1 MSRDLEIYIHIP
13 FCVKKCDYCDFFS
26 QIASDEE
33 KKDYV
38 EALLTEIK
46 ASEVSEEYRVSSI
59 FFGGGT
65 PSILP
70 AELIAKVMTAL
81 REQFAIASDA
91 EITIECNPGTVA
103 EEKLGAYRACGINR
117 ISLGLQST
125 DDDELSSLGRIHT
138 YEEFLTSYEIARA
151 VGFDNISVDLM
162 SGLPEQ
168 SIGSWVRTLEAVAE
182 LNPEHISAYSL
193 IVEEGTPFA
202 TRELELPNEDD
213 EREMYER
220 TSEILAN
227 FGYYQYEISNYAK
240 EGYECQHNIGYWKRV
255 DYLGFGTGASSLFN
269 NVRYSN
275 IKNLKIYA
283 ENSSEVAKIR
293 CDVEFLDEKSGME
306 GFIFLGLRMIDGIN
320 DTEFKD
326 EFGVSLRAVYG
337 DEIDKLVE
345 QGLLDFDEHD
355 LKLTRRGI
363 SVSNYVFAELLAEE

>member
-1 MSRDLEIYIHIP
+1 MSRDFEIYIHIP
-13 FCVKKCDYCDFFS
+13 FCIKKCDYCDFFS
-26 QIASDEE
+26 QTASDEN
-33 KKDYV
+33 KNDYV
-38 EALLTEIK
+38 EALLAEIK

-81 REQFAIASDA
+81 RKQFEIASDA
-91 EITIECNPGTVA
+91 EITIECNPGTVDC
-103 EEKLGAYRACGINR
+103 EKLKAYRDCGINR
-117 ISLGLQST
+117 ISFGLQSM
-125 DDDELSSLGRIHT
+125 DDDELASLGRIHT
-138 YEEFLTSYEIARA
+138 YEEFLASYEVARA

-162 SGLPEQ
+162 SGLPGQ
-168 SIGSWVRTLEAVAE
+168 ATSSWVRTLEAVAE
-182 LNPEHISAYSL
+182 LKPEHISAYSL
-193 IVEEGTPFA
+193 IIEEGTPFA
-202 TRELELPNEDD
+202 TRELELPDEDD

-220 TSEILAN
+220 TAEALAG
-227 FGYYQYEISNYAK
+227 FGYQQYEISNYAK
-240 EGYECQHNIGYWKRV
+240 EGYECRHNIGYWKRV
-255 DYLGFGTGASSLFN
+255 DYLGFGAGASSLFN

-275 IKNLKIYA
+275 IKDLKIYA
-283 ENSSEVAKIR
+283 KNSSEVTKIR

-306 GFIFLGLRMIDGIN
+306 EFIFLGLRMMSGIN

-355 LKLTRRGI
+355 LKLTRAGI
-363 SVSNYVFAELLAEE
+363 SVSNYVFVELLA